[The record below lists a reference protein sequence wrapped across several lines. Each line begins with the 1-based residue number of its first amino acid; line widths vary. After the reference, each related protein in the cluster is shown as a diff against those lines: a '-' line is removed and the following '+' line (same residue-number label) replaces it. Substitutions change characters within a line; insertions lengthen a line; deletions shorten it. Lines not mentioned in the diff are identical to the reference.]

1 LQTKDEFFR
10 AQADACAELAERAPD
25 PGTKAVYE
33 EMSATWR
40 RLFELAKELQSK
52 QHPDGD

>member
-1 LQTKDEFFR
+1 MQTKDEFFR

>member
-1 LQTKDEFFR
+1 LQSKDEFFR
-10 AQADACAELAERAPD
+10 AQADACAELAARAPD

-40 RLFELAKELQSK
+40 RLFELARQLQSK
-52 QHPDGD
+52 QDSD